1 MRYSLTNISVV
12 IFFLLGLFLLISQS
26 WNNTD
31 FNLITQ
37 INLYVIY
44 FLCSV
49 VILSYIFYKRF
60 NYFIPLLPLTCF
72 FFLACYLSPSF
83 FNYKFFRNSDQY
95 NVSDIPFAIEVL
107 TFGIIT
113 PSQPA
118 SKTCEQ
124 NSLL

>member
-12 IFFLLGLFLLISQS
+12 IFFLLGLFLLIFQS

-44 FLCSV
+44 LLCSV
-49 VILSYIFYKRF
+49 IILSYIFYKKF
-60 NYFIPLLPLTCF
+60 NYFIPLLPLTC

-83 FNYKFFRNSDQY
+83 FNYKFLEIVIDIMFL
-95 NVSDIPFAIEVL
+95 DIPVAIEVL
-107 TFGIIT
+107 TLGIISMLIGFFVT
-113 PSQPA
+113 MFFL
-118 SKTCEQ
+118 KI
-124 NSLL
+124 